1 MFGVPLEILLEKEAA
16 DSVLGASGASL
27 RVPSFIDDV
36 ISAMR
41 QMGESTAT
49 LVRDCH

>member
-1 MFGVPLEILLEKEAA
+1 LELLVERDGA
-16 DSVLGASGASL
+16 DSQLGATRATM

-41 QMGESTAT
+41 QMGMFIPA
-49 LVRDCH
+49 LQMI